1 MQLLR
6 KALATL
12 SQDGSGFFG
21 LTIKV
26 LNRILV
32 PLLGLELVLQWDVPR
47 QKFSAP
53 KKAFGQSVLTAGEHF
68 SYLVPSP
75 SREDLEDYYQ
85 SLYWDSRGGL
95 AGSVQIRDLIHYS
108 ILQNYIGDELVP
120 GASFLNFGAG
130 HGGISHILWKE
141 GLHIRNVD
149 LAPSPGSYSQR
160 FATARALEEVP
171 DDSVDIIYGSHSLEH
186 VHDIDSFIAEVERVL
201 RPSATM
207 FWEVPNCEISS
218 QQGKHPPHTYY
229 FRRSFFENWFTRV
242 LLLDSWSDD
251 VTAGIDQWELARSP
265 SGKYLRALGKLGQ

>member
-1 MQLLR
+1 MPLLR

-12 SQDGSGFFG
+12 SQEGFFG

-32 PLLGLELVLQWDVPR
+32 PSLGLNLILQRDVPR

-53 KKAFGQSVLTAGEHF
+53 KKAFGKSVLTAGEHF

-85 SLYWDSRGGL
+85 SVYWDSRGGL

-108 ILQNYIGDELVP
+108 ILQEHIGDELVP

-130 HGGISHILWKE
+130 HGGISHLLWNE
-141 GLHIRNVD
+141 GLNVRNVD
-149 LAPSPGSYSQR
+149 FAPSPGRYSQR
-160 FATARALEEVP
+160 FATSRSLEEVP
-171 DDSVDIIYGSHSLEH
+171 NDSVDIIYGSHSLEH

-207 FWEVPNCEISS
+207 FWEVPNCEILS
-218 QQGKHPPHTYY
+218 QQVKDPPHTYY
-229 FRRSFFENWFTRV
+229 FRRSFFENWFARV
-242 LLLDSWSDD
+242 LLLDSFSNDA
-251 VTAGIDQWELARSP
+251 TAGVDQWELARSP
-265 SGKYLRALGKLGQ
+265 SGEYLRALGKLGQ